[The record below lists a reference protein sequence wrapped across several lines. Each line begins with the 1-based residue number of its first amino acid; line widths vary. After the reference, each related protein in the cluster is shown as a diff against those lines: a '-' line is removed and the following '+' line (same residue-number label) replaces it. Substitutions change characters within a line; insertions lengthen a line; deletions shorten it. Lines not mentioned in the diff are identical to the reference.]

1 MRTRIKYQSL
11 PEKIWDRKKLLA
23 QDIMNDLG
31 CSMTKALKKLE
42 FNLELNR
49 V

>member
-1 MRTRIKYQSL
+1 MRVRIKYQSL
-11 PEKIWDRKKLLA
+11 SEKIWDRKKQLA
-23 QDIMNDLG
+23 QNIMSEIG
-31 CSMTKALKKLE
+31 CNMTKALKQID

>member
-11 PEKIWDRKKLLA
+11 PEKIWDRKKQLA
-23 QDIMNDLG
+23 QDIMSEVG
-31 CSMTKALKKLE
+31 CNMTRALKRVE